1 MPNKFFG
8 TTPLRI
14 EIAILK
20 SMGKNNVFVL
30 NTSFE
35 HEILQLFK
43 LKLSL

>member
-1 MPNKFFG
+1 MPNKFFV

-30 NTSFE
+30 NISFE
-35 HEILQLFK
+35 HEILQLFN
-43 LKLSL
+43 LEISL